1 MQEEVIEDQYPLV
14 LVHGL
19 RLAQEVTALLAES
32 GMNLDSFLASIDASY
47 VVEPRRAEEIL
58 LQD

>member
-1 MQEEVIEDQYPLV
+1 MIEDQYPLV